1 MMLWTNCTKL
11 QKMLK
16 IDLKMAKIAKLGK
29 MSLVVCY
36 LLPWQLGIWF
46 CKAFYF
52 WITPNKSWSLCI
64 MTRHIY
70 ISLHKL
76 PKIDLKN
83 PKNAIFEFCSSVVY
97 SLLPWQQHKQL
108 IQLIAWLKMLKLCH
122 MFVLYVFFLYTGRQL
137 YVIFDWNRAISVDYC
152 TIFAKILISVAM
164 VTKMIIMKN
173 KNIFSCS
180 YIINFLWYQNQPNWL
195 TIMWSHLHDFY
206 LNRHL
211 IAHHFHLK

>member
-1 MMLWTNCTKL
+1 MMLWTYCNKVQKLLKIDLKIAKLAKFGLISSIVCYSLPWQLSIWFCKVFYFIIMQYKGLTINMMLWTNCTKL

-52 WITPNKSWSLCI
+52 WIPPNKSCSLCI
-64 MTRHIY
+64 MIRHIY
-70 ISLHKL
+70 INLHKL
-76 PKIDLKN
+76 PKVDLKN

-108 IQLIAWLKMLKLCH
+108 IQLIAWLKL
-122 MFVLYVFFLYTGRQL
+122 
-137 YVIFDWNRAISVDYC
+137 
-152 TIFAKILISVAM
+152 
-164 VTKMIIMKN
+164 
-173 KNIFSCS
+173 
-180 YIINFLWYQNQPNWL
+180 
-195 TIMWSHLHDFY
+195 
-206 LNRHL
+206 
-211 IAHHFHLK
+211 